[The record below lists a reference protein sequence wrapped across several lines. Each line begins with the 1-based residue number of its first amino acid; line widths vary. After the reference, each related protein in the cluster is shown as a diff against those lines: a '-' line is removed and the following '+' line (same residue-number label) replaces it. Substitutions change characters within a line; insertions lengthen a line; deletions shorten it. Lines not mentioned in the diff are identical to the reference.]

1 MAILKCKMCGGT
13 LDYDPVEDQ
22 AVCPYCGSKSTI
34 YNRDRKLYEQFRNQ
48 FAALLDRK
56 PVPQMEEGF
65 FVESSREELV
75 REDGETIEIDYL
87 AKRRA
92 DMCTMYVAKHNII
105 YLFDKEYEAYARRY
119 KEMIGRITYPSKE
132 MERELSGYVP
142 KLVTECRLSDGS
154 WFLAI
159 EKKEGVYPLG
169 MLGTFTDR
177 HVAWMISRLENLCCL
192 LAYNQMVL
200 NGFGLENLFVDP
212 ANHQIYLYGGWW
224 FAGFIGGRR
233 AGVSQGVPCFGK
245 AKEHLAAG
253 HRQNERNSVSTDL
266 YSIRQAA
273 IGLLGFADREEL
285 ERQAA
290 GGETQILPRPFAE
303 FLLEDAKQ
311 DAVAD
316 FKKWDEVL
324 YQSYGERKFIPLAM
338 TQEEV
343 YSRSGEN

>member
-1 MAILKCKMCGGT
+1 MAILQCKMCGGT
-13 LDYDPVEDQ
+13 LDYDPAKDQ
-22 AVCPYCGSKSTI
+22 VVCPYCGSRSTI

-48 FAALLDRK
+48 FAALLDQK
-56 PVPQMEEGF
+56 PAPQMEEGF
-65 FVESSREELV
+65 FVESSREELT

-92 DMCTMYVAKHNII
+92 NMCTMYAAKRNII
-105 YLFDKEYEAYARRY
+105 YLFDKEHEAYARRY
-119 KEMIGRITYPSKE
+119 KEMIERIVYPSKE
-132 MERELSGYVP
+132 MERELSSYVP
-142 KLVTECRLSDGS
+142 KLVTECRLSDDR

-169 MLGTFTDR
+169 MLGNFTDR

-192 LAYNQMVL
+192 LQYNEMVL
-200 NGFGLENLFVDP
+200 NGFALENLFVDP

-224 FAGFIGGRR
+224 FAGFIGAQR
-233 AGVSQGVPCFGK
+233 AGASQGVFSHGK
-245 AKEHLAAG
+245 EKEYLSEG
-253 HRQNERNSVSTDL
+253 CGQNERNHGRTDL
-266 YSIRQAA
+266 YSIRQIA
-273 IGLLGFADREEL
+273 IRLLGFADREDL
-285 ERQAA
+285 ERQLE
-290 GGETQILPRPFAE
+290 GGGTQVLPRPFAD
-303 FLLEDAKQ
+303 FLLEDVKR

-324 YQSYGERKFIPLAM
+324 LQSYGERKFIPLAM